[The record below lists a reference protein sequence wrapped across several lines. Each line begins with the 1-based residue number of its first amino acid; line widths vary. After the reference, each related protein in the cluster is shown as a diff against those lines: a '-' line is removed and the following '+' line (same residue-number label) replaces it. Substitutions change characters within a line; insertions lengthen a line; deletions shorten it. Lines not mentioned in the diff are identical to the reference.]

1 MACDMS
7 AGFERFLGAGAA
19 EISDGAILSRGRCVV
34 RLLPAQ
40 LLECL
45 AERHPDRRGV
55 TGGDR
60 SAPEDRREHRGMMAV
75 KLGGVKGR
83 EAARFNIPRE

>member
-55 TGGDR
+55 TAATAAPQKTGVSIGG
-60 SAPEDRREHRGMMAV
+60 
-75 KLGGVKGR
+75 
-83 EAARFNIPRE
+83 